1 MKPELIEIVR
11 KLRDYEKRRDAYLN
25 ALPNDVRNFLMDNQ
39 YTEMQDIKSQELLK
53 ALFGDDIDAVYW
65 LLYDYDAKK
74 DSSPHIT
81 HKDGTEYTFETE
93 EDYYKYLEDLEQQ
106 IEVTPAVRI
115 SDLEEETKSQGKLI
129 TRIMEDIVKT
139 TKVYYAK

>member
-11 KLRDYEKRRDAYLN
+11 KLRSYEKQRDEYLN
-25 ALPNDVRNFLMDNQ
+25 SLPNEVRNFLLDNR
-39 YTEMQDIKSQELLK
+39 YTEMQDMKSQQLLEG
-53 ALFGDDIDAVYW
+53 LFGEDVDRVYW
-65 LLYDYDAKK
+65 ILYDYDNVR

-81 HKDGTEYTFETE
+81 HKDGTEYTFETD
-93 EDYYKYLEDLEQQ
+93 EDYYKYLEELEQQ
-106 IEVTPAVRI
+106 VEVTPAVRI

>member
-1 MKPELIEIVR
+1 MQD
-11 KLRDYEKRRDAYLN
+11 LRAQ
-25 ALPNDVRNFLMDNQ
+25 FLM
-39 YTEMQDIKSQELLK
+39 E
-53 ALFGDDIDAVYW
+53 ALFGDALEDVYW
-65 LLYDYDAKK
+65 FLYDYDNIK
-74 DSSPHIT
+74 DRSPHIT
-81 HKDGTEYTFETE
+81 HKDGTEYTFETD

-106 IEVTPAVRI
+106 VEVTPAVRI

>member
-11 KLRDYEKRRDAYLN
+11 KLRDYEKRRDEYLY

-39 YTEMQDIKSQELLK
+39 YTNMQDMKSQELLE
-53 ALFGDDIDAVYW
+53 ALFGEDIDAVYW
-65 LLYDYDAKK
+65 LLYDYDSVK
-74 DSSPHIT
+74 DDGPHIT
-81 HKDGTEYTFETE
+81 HADGTEYTFETD
-93 EDYYKYLEDLEQQ
+93 EDYYKYLEELEQQ
-106 IEVTPAVRI
+106 VEVTPAVRI

-129 TRIMEDIVKT
+129 TRIMEDIIKT